1 MEKQMILKDEIKH
14 ELDNVEKELAELD
27 KKKADIEKRMEYLK
41 GNRDILATWLEKFK
55 PSPTEEKVATLD
67 GIVNCFHMKDPKHCI
82 D

>member
-1 MEKQMILKDEIKH
+1 MILKDEIKH

-41 GNRDILATWLEKFK
+41 GNRDILATWLGKFK
-55 PSPTEEKVATLD
+55 PSPTEEVFTPNN
-67 GIVNCFHMKDPKHCI
+67 GIIKSFHNVDPKHFI